1 MIKEEEKGVLRIVN
15 ALVDIIG
22 GIGITLMVFCVLFQ
36 VFIRYFVNLL
46 GTVSFAWTE
55 EMARF
60 LLIFI
65 TFWGA
70 AIALRRREHITI
82 PFLLERVS
90 PRMRLWLHL
99 VFILAMGVF
108 LVIVIV
114 GSVTMMRVTWY
125 TPVGSGI
132 RSLSVGKVYI
142 FVPLGCGLMM
152 LYLALW
158 AAELLR
164 EIKHPGHTPQSM
176 EEK

>member
-1 MIKEEEKGVLRIVN
+1 MSEKKGILRF
-15 ALVDIIG
+15 VDDFTDVVG
-22 GIGITLMVFCVLFQ
+22 GIAVAFMVFCVLLQ
-36 VFIRYFVNLL
+36 VFVRYFLNLMRV
-46 GTVSFAWTE
+46 VSFAWTE

-60 LLIFI
+60 LLIFV

-70 AIALRRREHITI
+70 AIAMRRGEHITI
-82 PFLLERVS
+82 PLLIEKVS
-90 PRMRLWLHL
+90 PRARLFLRL
-99 VFILAMGVF
+99 VFIAIMGFF
-108 LVIVIV
+108 LVVVIV
-114 GSVTMMRVTWY
+114 GSTTMMRVTWK

-132 RSLSVGKVYI
+132 SWLTVGRVYI